1 MPNPLAEIAHPR
13 APDAFDVSPIPA
25 VAWQIPD
32 NWETSYALR

>member
-25 VAWQIPD
+25 VAWQTPD
-32 NWETSYALR
+32 NWETSYVFR